1 CILCLLSLRCRLVVL
16 RWLLEA
22 IIPSNVD
29 NLQKNKRLVR
39 ESYNAIAVDY
49 LAARS
54 ELPAAAMADVRLL
67 DEVVSRLAPG
77 AWVLDAGCGAGE
89 PVTRLLQERFRVVG
103 VDFAETQLTLARR
116 LTPNG
121 AFVCQDLTALGF
133 ASACFDAVCSYY
145 AIIHIP
151 REEHKALFHGLRRLL
166 KPGGL
171 ALLCLGAEDLAQDFE
186 GDYFGRAMHWS
197 HFDAETNLQLLQAC
211 GLDIVWTKFV
221 PDGHEPSASHLFVL
235 VQKPS

>member
-1 CILCLLSLRCRLVVL
+1 MVVAVRCRFAVSQCQ
-16 RWLLEA
+16 LEA

-39 ESYNAIAVDY
+39 EGYNAIALDY

-54 ELPAAAMADVRLL
+54 ELPVAEMADVRLL
-67 DEVVSRLAPG
+67 DDLVERLAPG
-77 AWVLDAGCGAGE
+77 AWVLDAACGAGV

-116 LTPNG
+116 LAP
-121 AFVCQDLTALGF
+121 AAVFVCQDLTALGF
-133 ASACFDAVCSYY
+133 TDACFDAICSYY

-151 REEHKALFHGLRRLL
+151 REEHKAVFHGLRRLL

-171 ALLCLGAEDLAQDFE
+171 ALLCLGAEDLAEDFE
-186 GDYFGRAMHWS
+186 GGYFGRAMHWS

-211 GLDIVWTKFV
+211 GLDIVWARLV
-221 PDGHEPSASHLFVL
+221 PDSHEPSASHLFVL
-235 VQKPS
+235 AQKPS